1 MIVYSLVNKEFSEVE
16 YISIDREVIE
26 EIMMDNFMLDF
37 QGQCQASIDEDYI
50 SIEAPN
56 EDTYTIIKDNWDILM
71 RWYKEYYDICE
82 NRLI

>member
-1 MIVYSLVNKEFSEVE
+1 MIVYSLVNKEFGEIE
-16 YISIDREVIE
+16 YISIDKEVIE

-50 SIEAPN
+50 NIETPN
-56 EDTYTIIKDNWDILM
+56 KDTYIIIKDNWDILM
-71 RWYKEYYDICE
+71 RWYKEYYDISE

>member
-1 MIVYSLVNKEFSEVE
+1 MIVYSLVNKEFGEVE
-16 YISIDREVIE
+16 YVSIDKEVIE

-37 QGQCQASIDEDYI
+37 QGQCQASEDEDYI
-50 SIEAPN
+50 NVEAPS

-71 RWYKEYYDICE
+71 RWYKEYYDISE